1 MVTIVGAKM
10 QQEAIELVPL
20 VRPSQERIFKSSLF
34 GGVYVN
40 AERSKTKLDDTKSR
54 KNRED
59 NRRHLEKRR
68 EGSSIPR

>member
-20 VRPSQERIFKSSLF
+20 VGPSPERNFKSPLF
-34 GGVYVN
+34 GRVYLN
-40 AERSKTKLDDTKSR
+40 AERSKTKLDDTRFR